1 MTEDELRVLRLQVR
15 IVALEALVHALCT
28 GLARTLPDARQAI
41 RDQFQV
47 FRQKHSQIALPGVAP
62 EYSDLV
68 SGEYQ
73 DALDDVLKKAEQCFR
88 SDD

>member
-15 IVALEALVHALCT
+15 ILALESLVHALCT
-28 GLARTLPDARQAI
+28 GLAHTLPDARQAMLN
-41 RDQFQV
+41 QFRV
-47 FRQKHSQIALPGVAP
+47 FRQKHSQIALPGVAA

-73 DALDDVLKKAEQCFR
+73 DCIG
-88 SDD
+88 